1 LNTILAPIDDVVA
14 WIITFLYDRLSPVFG
29 VTSGA
34 TWVLTIVLL
43 TVLMRLVL
51 VPLFVKQMHTQ
62 RAMTALT
69 PQLTEIRK
77 KYKGDREKL
86 NAETMKVYQEAGVN
100 PMMGCLPVVLQMPI
114 FFALFSVLRY
124 IAEFKSLPHGQQPSY
139 HLAVTTI
146 QSAQTAQI
154 FGVSIQD
161 TFLHGLSVH
170 VHVVVAF
177 VVAMSML
184 TTYLTMRQNVKRGIM
199 PTGKDN
205 PMGQSQRMMTYILP
219 LFALTGLYWP
229 FGLVLYWVTTNMW
242 TLGQQFVLLR
252 KYPVGAAVQPGGL
265 PIKGSAGRP
274 ATASGNTASAPGRA
288 KPARPGAPG
297 GTPAKPKPKQP
308 AAVSDA
314 KPSPDVAGPDLTDGA
329 SGSGVQ
335 DARPGNGETAAAANG
350 QAPADRKEKPGVA
363 GKGAAPRSDSGTR
376 ARPSGQQAA
385 GASGGRGDRS
395 RPAPNGS
402 ANGHKPAGEGGML
415 RRIGRGRNEPE
426 APVPGEPEVEVKVV
440 RQQPQR
446 QTRSKRS
453 GKR

>member
-1 LNTILAPIDDVVA
+1 MNTILAPIDDIVA
-14 WIITFLYDRLSPVFG
+14 WIITFLYNRLSPVFG

-51 VPLFVKQMHTQ
+51 VPLFIKQMHTQ

-154 FGVSIQD
+154 FGVTIKD
-161 TFLHGLSVH
+161 TFLHGTSVH

-229 FGLVLYWVTTNMW
+229 FGLVLYWVTTNVW

-252 KYPVGAAVQPGGL
+252 KYPVGAAVPPGGL
-265 PIKGSAGRP
+265 PVKGSAGRP
-274 ATASGNTASAPGRA
+274 ATASGFNPSAPGRP
-288 KPARPGAPG
+288 KPARPGASG
-297 GTPAKPKPKQP
+297 GTAAKPKQP

-314 KPSPDVAGPDLTDGA
+314 KASPDLTGKDVTDGA

-335 DARPGNGETAAAANG
+335 DARPGDGETAAASNG
-350 QAPADRKEKPGVA
+350 QAPADRKAKPSGT
-363 GKGAAPRSDSGTR
+363 GKGTASKADSGTR
-376 ARPSGQQAA
+376 TRPSGQQAVGA
-385 GASGGRGDRS
+385 GGGRGDQS
-395 RPAPNGS
+395 RPASAGP

-415 RRIGRGRNEPE
+415 RRLGRGREEPE
-426 APVPGEPEVEVKVV
+426 APVPAEPEAEVKVV

-446 QTRSKRS
+446 QSRSKRS
-453 GKR
+453 GKH